1 MFEPQNSIII
11 VDDMEKDLSDLSK
24 VFNASGVSCRTI
36 QYTTEYNNPLKG
48 VRIAFFDINITN
60 KNYNFNQDEFDYKID
75 SSLSAVFNDLTI
87 AISSCI
93 DSETAPFA
101 LIFWSKNTTVV
112 DNFIKYVRERVPN
125 LPSPILV
132 DSIDKSQFIGNPEG
146 VKARI
151 EQIFQD
157 KSIKLLLD
165 FENTCVVSASNVVDD
180 IYKIIPKNPNVNDKT
195 WGNSINFEVNFEKI
209 FSKIAI
215 SSLGI
220 QHARKNPDKAV
231 YEALIPILNHK
242 IVANINQ
249 SKKWES
255 SLTSLKIVNAGNEI
269 VVPNF
274 QNSSLNS
281 IFHIDINT
289 PIDYTTRGA
298 VFIYNYEYDFVATNR
313 FDFFCE
319 LDKKSKEVF
328 SRFVQFNETNIDAEE
343 RDFVRGNSKFVVIE
357 ISAICDYSQ
366 NKLRNHKFILALLT
380 PAIKNNQINGALI
393 NESIFYKDIPILHYK
408 GNDYRLWIGL
418 NFSFSDIE
426 INKRIGESLFILKK
440 EIIDMIGNRYANHV
454 SRIGI
459 TSF

>member
-11 VDDMEKDLSDLSK
+11 VDDMEKDLNDLSK
-24 VFNASGVSCRTI
+24 VFNSNGVACRTI
-36 QYTTEYNNPLKG
+36 LYNNEYNVPLKG

-60 KNYNFNQDEFDYKID
+60 KNYDFNQEVFNYKND

-87 AISSCI
+87 AIASCI
-93 DSETAPFA
+93 DPETAPFA

-112 DNFIKYVRERVPN
+112 SNFIEYVRERAPH

-132 DSIDKSQFIGNPEG
+132 ESIDKSQFIGDPEG
-146 VKARI
+146 VKEQI

-165 FENTCVVSASNVVDD
+165 FENTCVIAASNVVDD
-180 IYKIIPKNPNVNDKT
+180 IYKIIPKNPDVNDKI
-195 WGNSINFEVNFEKI
+195 WGNNVNFEENFEKI

-215 SSLGI
+215 SALGI
-220 QHARKNPDKAV
+220 EHAQKNPDKAV

-242 IVANINQ
+242 ILTNIILN
-249 SKKWES
+249 KKWEA
-255 SLTSLKIVNAGNEI
+255 SLTSLNTVNTSNEI

-274 QNSSLNS
+274 QTSSLNS
-281 IFHIDINT
+281 IFHIDIT
-289 PIDYTTRGA
+289 SSIDYTTRGA
-298 VFIYNYEYDFVATNR
+298 VFYYNYEYDFKATNR
-313 FDFFCE
+313 FDFFNE
-319 LDKKSKEVF
+319 LDKKSKEIF
-328 SRFVQFNETNIDAEE
+328 SRFVQFNETNIDANE
-343 RDFVRGNSKFVVIE
+343 RDLVRGRSKFVVIE
-357 ISAICDYSQ
+357 ISAVCDYSQ
-366 NKLRNHKFILALLT
+366 NKLRNQKFILALLT

-408 GNDYRLWIGL
+408 GYDYRLWVNL
-418 NFSFSDIE
+418 NFSLSDFE
-426 INKRIGESLFILKK
+426 ISRRIGESLFILKK